1 MRMRASLALGILLL
15 GTAALGAADLLDRP
29 PPPPGAGPR
38 CAPRYFPRGDG
49 EETVSR
55 CVAPVPVPAG
65 CVPRLAPVPTDAPD
79 DPSYAGSAYG
89 LGKPSYYGFTP
100 PLGWDDP
107 FDRAVLPYCP

>member
-1 MRMRASLALGILLL
+1 MRARLALGILLL
-15 GTAALGAADLLDRP
+15 GSGPLGAADLLDRP
-29 PPPPGAGPR
+29 PPPPGAVAR
-38 CAPRYFPRGDG
+38 CAAPRYFPRSDG
-49 EETVSR
+49 EEAAPR
-55 CVAPVPVPAG
+55 CAAPVRAPVG
-65 CVPRLAPVPTDAPD
+65 CVPRRAPVPTDAPG